1 MYFITFVNNTNKAN
15 SEMTG
20 ENLKLILSRSGVQ
33 LKDLAEKLEMSQQ
46 NFSNSLKV
54 ADVKTGLIER
64 LCEVLNVSIDYF
76 YNNTKYAPSI
86 SVTASGTQS
95 IATNSGVVSVAAPTG
110 SGDTIGTQNI
120 YGEACAN
127 GEPSPIVAT
136 LTESIATLTR
146 ELETS
151 QEQKSRLIGIIE
163 QLTNK

>member
-1 MYFITFVNNTNKAN
+1 MNI
-15 SEMTG
+15 
-20 ENLKLILSRSGVQ
+20 
-33 LKDLAEKLEMSQQ
+33 EKL
-46 NFSNSLKV
+46 KV
-54 ADVKTGLIER
+54 LFEKSPDKYGDAKKMNTTYQTMYNLIYKGSVCKVDLLER
-64 LCEVLNVSIDYF
+64 IAAFYSVPVGYFFDEVSVN
-76 YNNTKYAPSI
+76 
-86 SVTASGTQS
+86 VTASGTQS

>member
-1 MYFITFVNNTNKAN
+1 MK
-15 SEMTG
+15 S
-20 ENLKLILSRSGVQ
+20 ILSRSGVQ

-95 IATNSGVVSVAAPTG
+95 IATNSGVVSVA
-110 SGDTIGTQNI
+110 IGTQNI
-120 YGEACAN
+120 YGETCAN

>member
-20 ENLKLILSRSGVQ
+20 ENLKSILSRSGVQ

-95 IATNSGVVSVAAPTG
+95 IATNSGVVSVA
-110 SGDTIGTQNI
+110 IGTQNI
-120 YGEACAN
+120 YGETCAN

>member
-1 MYFITFVNNTNKAN
+1 MNI
-15 SEMTG
+15 
-20 ENLKLILSRSGVQ
+20 
-33 LKDLAEKLEMSQQ
+33 EKLRALFEKSPDKYGDAKRMNTTYQTMYNLIYKGSVC
-46 NFSNSLKV
+46 KV
-54 ADVKTGLIER
+54 DLLER
-64 LCEVLNVSIDYF
+64 IAAFYGVPVGYFFDEVTVN
-76 YNNTKYAPSI
+76 
-86 SVTASGTQS
+86 VTASGTQS
-95 IATNSGVVSVAAPTG
+95 IATNSGAVSVATPMG
-110 SGDTIGTQNI
+110 NGDTIGTQNF